1 MKKIRPLKIY
11 LGELTYT
18 TVTLATEAFPLN
30 VGFIGSYC
38 KKLFGNDI
46 EITLFKYIEDID
58 KAVNENPRRI
68 DNVIDITRKY
78 PNLSKTIELCHL
90 SVNNF
95 YITPEVSGIATMI
108 REERENSA
116 IVLDIGANITSIGVY
131 LKGKLIFSDT
141 IPL

>member
-11 LGELTYT
+11 LGDLTYT

-58 KAVNENPRRI
+58 KAVNEIMNI
-68 DNVIDITRKY
+68 IKNE
-78 PNLSKTIELCHL
+78 SK
-90 SVNNF
+90 
-95 YITPEVSGIATMI
+95 
-108 REERENSA
+108 
-116 IVLDIGANITSIGVY
+116 GVY
-131 LKGKLIFSDT
+131 YGS
-141 IPL
+141 